1 MSEPQSRV
9 AVITGASSGIGAAT
23 AIHLSE
29 TGWRVVLGARREDR
43 LQHIA
48 QRIGASGG
56 SAEWKLVD
64 VTKRGDV
71 RDLVELARERYGRL
85 DAMVSNAGF
94 ASVAPLDALR
104 IDDWERMVDV
114 NIKGVLHGIAAA
126 LPLFRTQGHG
136 HFVNIAS
143 TAGMKTVPNQAVY
156 SGTKYAVRAIS
167 EGLRQEAG
175 EHLRVTILSPGF
187 VYTDFGVVPDDELRE
202 RLLAFRDQIAI
213 PPESIARAIAYAL
226 NQPPEVDV
234 GEIVIR
240 PTAQA

>member
-1 MSEPQSRV
+1 
-9 AVITGASSGIGAAT
+9 
-23 AIHLSE
+23 
-29 TGWRVVLGARREDR
+29 
-43 LQHIA
+43 
-48 QRIGASGG
+48 
-56 SAEWKLVD
+56 
-64 VTKRGDV
+64 
-71 RDLVELARERYGRL
+71 LVELARERYGRL

-175 EHLRVTILSPGF
+175 EHLRVTIISPGF

>member
-175 EHLRVTILSPGF
+175 EHLRVTIISPGF